1 MSWKG
6 ASRTWPGVLR
16 EMDVDEL
23 WEEASEQ
30 ERRVLVEELLEA
42 VSIFPDHLEVTVAG
56 VPRLNV
62 TLEEV
67 GLKARV
73 WQFVG
78 VGGGI

>member
-1 MSWKG
+1 M
-6 ASRTWPGVLR
+6 
-16 EMDVDEL
+16 DEL

-67 GLKARV
+67 GLKLGYGSLLVSEVRL
-73 WQFVG
+73 G
-78 VGGGI
+78 PYPHR